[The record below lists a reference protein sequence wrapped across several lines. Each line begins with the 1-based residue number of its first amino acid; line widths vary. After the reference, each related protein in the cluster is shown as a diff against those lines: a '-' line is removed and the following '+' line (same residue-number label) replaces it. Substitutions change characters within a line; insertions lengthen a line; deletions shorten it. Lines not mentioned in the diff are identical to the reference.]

1 MRLLDRYVIRNF
13 VQVYFYCIAGF
24 TSIWLIFDVSD
35 NISSFI
41 DNHIRL
47 SLVARY
53 YATQIPQVLIIL
65 LPVALLLSLLFALG
79 RMSRSNEIVS
89 MLTAGVSLPRVL
101 LPLIGIGLLTV
112 AASMALNYSLAP
124 HAELARKKFLSEAQ
138 SRPAT
143 QIQGQVFR
151 NRTDL
156 RTWFIQN
163 FRLGDNMF
171 NNVQVLQQDAN
182 DNIVMSYVAARAY
195 YRPETKTWDLE
206 NVRLAYY
213 DAAGNITKEE
223 FRPTLTIEHW
233 SETPFR
239 LSSANVQAESLSVP
253 ELREYLHFNADFP
266 PTLLAPFRTH
276 FQYRLALPWT
286 CLVVVCI
293 AAPLGIGYS
302 RRGVL
307 SSVAAAV
314 ILVFSN
320 NFLVHLFLALGEG
333 DRVPGWIAAWTPNIL
348 FAAIGLYLLY
358 LRASNREPPS
368 FNLVCRAAYS
378 CAMNPLPN
386 EWAIKH
392 RADSCAVTQRPFVPG
407 EYFYTLLYHGADG
420 YRREDLSEE
429 AWQNRNENIRPFSFW
444 KSRYEPLP
452 PKPAE
457 PVPKESAEQ
466 LFRRLM
472 ASDSPP
478 ANACYVLAAMLERKR
493 VLKQVKTESRD
504 RDAFSFTN
512 RAPQATCSSC
522 LTRNCAWTNWKMCR
536 TRWQSYFAEPR
547 KTDNV

>member
-1 MRLLDRYVIRNF
+1 MKLLDRYVIRNF
-13 VQVYFYCIAGF
+13 VQVYVYCIAGF

-41 DNHIRL
+41 DNHIPL
-47 SLVARY
+47 SLVVRY
-53 YATQIPQVLIIL
+53 YATQIPQVFIIL

-79 RMSRSNEIVS
+79 RMSRANEIVS

-101 LPLIGIGLLTV
+101 VPLIGIGLLTV

-124 HAELARKKFLSEAQ
+124 HAELARKIFLSESR
-138 SRPAT
+138 SRPARN
-143 QIQGQVFR
+143 IQGQVFR

-182 DNIVMSYVAARAY
+182 DNIVMSYVTGRAY
-195 YRPETKTWDLE
+195 YRPQTKTWDLE

-213 DAAGNITKEE
+213 DATGNITKED
-223 FRPTLTIEHW
+223 FLPTLTIEHW
-233 SETPFR
+233 TETPFR

-253 ELREYLHFNADFP
+253 ELSEYLHFNADFP

-276 FQYRLALPWT
+276 FHYRLALPWT

-368 FNLVCRAAYS
+368 LNIFA
-378 CAMNPLPN
+378 
-386 EWAIKH
+386 
-392 RADSCAVTQRPFVPG
+392 T
-407 EYFYTLLYHGADG
+407 
-420 YRREDLSEE
+420 RRVV
-429 AWQNRNENIRPFSFW
+429 AR
-444 KSRYEPLP
+444 
-452 PKPAE
+452 
-457 PVPKESAEQ
+457 
-466 LFRRLM
+466 
-472 ASDSPP
+472 
-478 ANACYVLAAMLERKR
+478 
-493 VLKQVKTESRD
+493 
-504 RDAFSFTN
+504 
-512 RAPQATCSSC
+512 
-522 LTRNCAWTNWKMCR
+522 
-536 TRWQSYFAEPR
+536 
-547 KTDNV
+547 

>member
-41 DNHIRL
+41 DNHIAV

-79 RMSRSNEIVS
+79 RMSRANEIVS
-89 MLTAGVSLPRVL
+89 MLTAGISLPRVL

-112 AASMALNYSLAP
+112 AVTMALNYSLAP
-124 HAELARKKFLSEAQ
+124 HAELARKMFLSEAQ
-138 SRPAT
+138 SRPARN
-143 QIQGQVFR
+143 IQGQVFR
-151 NRTDL
+151 NRSEL

-182 DNIVMSYVAARAY
+182 DNIVTGYVAVRAF
-195 YRPETKTWDLE
+195 YRPQTKTWDLE
-206 NVRLAYY
+206 NVRLTYY

-223 FRPTLTIEHW
+223 FRPALTIEHW

-239 LSSANVQAESLSVP
+239 LSSANVQAEALSVP
-253 ELREYLHFNADFP
+253 ELSEYLHFNADFP

-314 ILVFSN
+314 VLVFSN

-348 FAAIGLYLLY
+348 FAGIGLYLLY

-368 FNLVCRAAYS
+368 FNLFAA
-378 CAMNPLPN
+378 
-386 EWAIKH
+386 
-392 RADSCAVTQRPFVPG
+392 
-407 EYFYTLLYHGADG
+407 
-420 YRREDLSEE
+420 RRIV
-429 AWQNRNENIRPFSFW
+429 AR
-444 KSRYEPLP
+444 
-452 PKPAE
+452 
-457 PVPKESAEQ
+457 
-466 LFRRLM
+466 
-472 ASDSPP
+472 
-478 ANACYVLAAMLERKR
+478 
-493 VLKQVKTESRD
+493 
-504 RDAFSFTN
+504 
-512 RAPQATCSSC
+512 
-522 LTRNCAWTNWKMCR
+522 
-536 TRWQSYFAEPR
+536 
-547 KTDNV
+547 